1 MQNDVSSA
9 TLNKLRAAVLGA
21 NDGIVSTASIVV
33 GVAGASSSANAV
45 FIAGMAGLVAG
56 ALSMAVGEYV
66 SVSSQRDSERATLD
80 REQQKITHNPK
91 EQEKELEETYIQKGL
106 QPKTAQQVA
115 RELMKHDP
123 LKAHAEAE
131 YNLQPDALTNPLH
144 AAIASGLS
152 FTAGAILP
160 LLSVTLSP
168 EKWRVIATF
177 IAVGFALFITGS
189 LSAMVGGASKK
200 QAVVRVVIGG
210 FLAMA
215 ITFGVG
221 KLLGT
226 NIM

>member
-1 MQNDVSSA
+1 MQDAASSDK
-9 TLNKLRAAVLGA
+9 LNKLRAAVLGA

-33 GVAGASSSANAV
+33 GVAGASSSANVV

-80 REQQKITHNPK
+80 REQQKINSDPK
-91 EQEKELEETYIQKGL
+91 AQEKELEETYILKGL
-106 QPKTAQQVA
+106 QPKTAKQVA
-115 RELMKHDP
+115 QELMQHDP

-168 EKWRVIATF
+168 EKWRVLATF
-177 IAVGFALFITGS
+177 IAVGFALIITGS
-189 LSAMVGGASKK
+189 ISARVGGASKR
-200 QAVVRVVIGG
+200 QAVIRVVIGG
-210 FLAMA
+210 FIAMA

-226 NIM
+226 SVI